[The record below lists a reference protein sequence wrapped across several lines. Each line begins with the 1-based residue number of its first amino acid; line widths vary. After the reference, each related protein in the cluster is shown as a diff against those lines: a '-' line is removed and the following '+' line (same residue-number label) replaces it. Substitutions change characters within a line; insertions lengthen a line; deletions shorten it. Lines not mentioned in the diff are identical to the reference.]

1 MKNILKKGSKFFLS
15 ALVILNSFMNTITVH
30 AEETTTENDLDTI
43 TELGYLEDVFPD
55 QIINENDTMMTD
67 TTSCGTRYA
76 MIYIENQY
84 GFDYISH
91 LYVGDKTVFCIEPMQ
106 LFIAGNDYVPDSAQ
120 WDEVKANDKL
130 FGKSIIMVILTQDM
144 KVKTIM

>member
-1 MKNILKKGSKFFLS
+1 MKMKNILKKCSKFFLS
-15 ALVILNSFMNTITVH
+15 ALVILNSFTSTMTIS
-30 AEETTTENDLDTI
+30 AEETNAENDLDTI

-67 TTSCGTRYA
+67 TTSYGARYA

-91 LYVGDKTVFCIEPMQ
+91 LYVGDKTVWY
-106 LFIAGNDYVPDSAQ
+106 YVKKKDS
-120 WDEVKANDKL
+120 
-130 FGKSIIMVILTQDM
+130 
-144 KVKTIM
+144 

>member
-15 ALVILNSFMNTITVH
+15 ALVILNSFMNIITVH

-55 QIINENDTMMTD
+55 QIINENDVMMTD
-67 TTSCGTRYA
+67 TTSFGTRYA

-91 LYVGDKTVFCIEPMQ
+91 L
-106 LFIAGNDYVPDSAQ
+106 
-120 WDEVKANDKL
+120 
-130 FGKSIIMVILTQDM
+130 
-144 KVKTIM
+144 